1 MHIRCEPPIL
11 YFGTPVALVST
22 SNENGSANLAPMSSV
37 FWLGWRAVIGLDASS
52 QTTRNLLREGQCVLN
67 LPHEGMAAAVDR
79 LARTTGSP
87 VVPPHKRQR
96 GYEHVSDK
104 WAAAGL
110 TPTPGEVV
118 RAPRVLECP
127 VQLEARL
134 EQARSLS
141 ENDPV
146 LQGHLQVMELRV
158 VRAHLHPSILVPG
171 RTDRV
176 DPLRWRPLIMSFQRY
191 FGLGNGEAA
200 PGRLAAIAEDLYRSP
215 DLLRARSEPAA

>member
-1 MHIRCEPPIL
+1 MHLSCEPPIL
-11 YFGTPVALVST
+11 YFGTPVVLVST
-22 SNENGSANLAPMSSV
+22 LNEDGSANLAPMSSV

-52 QTTRNLLREGQCVLN
+52 QTTRNLQRDGQCVLN

-96 GYEHVSDK
+96 GYAHVPDK
-104 WAAAGL
+104 WAAAEL
-110 TPTPGEVV
+110 TATPGEVV
-118 RAPRVLECP
+118 RAPRVHECP

-146 LQGHLQVMELRV
+146 LRGHLQVVELRV
-158 VRAHLHPSILVPG
+158 VRVHLHPSILVPG

-191 FGLGNGEAA
+191 FGLGAAEAA
-200 PGRLAAIAEDLYRSP
+200 PSRLAGIPEHLYRSP